1 MMEIDGRDRAEYQN
15 WEKKDKMVI
24 FGKVKSQ
31 KDKIM
36 YSAHLLKFKRS
47 KKHEFGRG
55 DAVAKHGE
63 ILVRESLPYL

>member
-1 MMEIDGRDRAEYQN
+1 MSKLGIEGQ
-15 WEKKDKMVI
+15 KGHF

-47 KKHEFGRG
+47 KK
-55 DAVAKHGE
+55 VN
-63 ILVRESLPYL
+63 